1 MKCVD
6 RKGNIIGK
14 NGAQDSFLS
23 FMYKSKLGKILL
35 SQIVK
40 PKYSVFMGY
49 LLSLRISKV
58 LITPF
63 IIINQIDITQYKKRK
78 FTSYNDFFTREI
90 KPGKRKIDE
99 KTEHLISP
107 CDGKLTVYDI
117 NDECKFIIKNTLYTM
132 ESLLR
137 SKELAHKYEG
147 GVLLVFRL
155 TVDDYHR
162 YCYIDDGYKTKNC
175 RIKGVFHTV
184 NPVANDSVQIYKEN
198 TREFTILKS
207 EKFGNL
213 LIMEVGA
220 LFVGKIVNYHQQKR
234 VKRGQEKG
242 KFEFGG
248 STIIVCTEKGKIKID
263 KDILRNTRLG
273 IETAVKMG
281 EKIGIAQEYD
291 KHLQS

>member
-6 RKGNIIGK
+6 RKGNIIG
-14 NGAQDSFLS
+14 NDGAQDRLLS
-23 FMYKSKLGKILL
+23 FMYKSKFGKIIL

-40 PKYSVFMGY
+40 PKYSIFMGY
-49 LLSLRISKV
+49 LLNLRISKV

-63 IIINQIDITQYKKRK
+63 IAMNKIDMTQYRKHK

-90 KPGKRKIDE
+90 KPEKRKIDE
-99 KTEHLISP
+99 NIRHLISP
-107 CDGKLTVYDI
+107 CDGKLMVYDI
-117 NDECKFIIKNTLYTM
+117 NDESKFIIKNTSYTM
-132 ESLLR
+132 ESLLG
-137 SKELAHKYEG
+137 SKKLASKYEG

-162 YCYIDDGYKTKNC
+162 YCYIDNGYKTKNY
-175 RIKGVFHTV
+175 RVQGLFHTV

-207 EKFGNL
+207 ENFGKL

-220 LFVGKIVNYHQQKR
+220 LFVGKIVNYHKEKH
-234 VKRGQEKG
+234 VKRGEEKG

-248 STIIVCTEKGKIKID
+248 STVIVCAEKGTIKID
-263 KDILRNTRLG
+263 KDILKNTRLG

-281 EKIGIAQEYD
+281 EKVGVAQEYD
-291 KHLQS
+291 KQLKS